1 MHTALPLLFASA
13 MLLTGST
20 AGGDISEA
28 PQMAP
33 MALNSYTLAP
43 RNIVTASVL
52 DLDGDVIGSVQKL
65 DVDQTGKPQGL
76 DVLLSRS
83 GRVIN
88 VVGSNV
94 SYEEGQNVVTVGLNR
109 SQIAK

>member
-20 AGGDISEA
+20 AGGDLSET
-28 PQMAP
+28 PPMAP
-33 MALNSYTLAP
+33 MA
-43 RNIVTASVL
+43 RNIGTASVL

-76 DVLLSRS
+76 DVLLS
-83 GRVIN
+83 GNGHVIN
-88 VVGSNV
+88 VVASNV